1 VLGRESTTVDLAVN
15 ADQHDEEEDGAEPAP
30 AGKMRIKRWL
40 SWSHAWAQE
49 IVLER
54 RKSIVSKLRDLQDVG
69 ELTILPSGAM
79 AENGLPADIAAIL
92 EIVCHSRRGLAL
104 LRCSRPFWSGGTDR
118 GIGRGRNPRREPG
131 VWAKLRDRC
140 PAGMR

>member
-1 VLGRESTTVDLAVN
+1 
-15 ADQHDEEEDGAEPAP
+15 
-30 AGKMRIKRWL
+30 MRIKRWL

-92 EIVCHSRRGLAL
+92 EIVCRIRDEGLL
-104 LRCSRPFWSGGTDR
+104 CCCGRPFWSGGTDR
-118 GIGRGRNPRREPG
+118 GIGRGRNPRREPEFG
-131 VWAKLRDRC
+131 QNYVIGA
-140 PAGMR
+140 PQGMR